1 MLRGT
6 LALVTFGL
14 LHLPGVLHAQPP
26 DRWTLVRDLRIGNED
41 RANYSLSIVGD
52 VAVGPGGEIYVAQ
65 PQEKLIR
72 QYDARGTFLR
82 AIGRAGS
89 GPGEFQDL
97 DRIGWKGDTLWAA
110 DRNQYRVNF
119 FTRTGRALG
128 TAGRGSPVVPG
139 SGRPTPPS
147 AALIDGSML
156 GWPTPT
162 TSGVQAGSVRTLPL
176 LRMNRAGAIQGGF
189 GTVEVLGAFESIR
202 RARLVMNLT
211 LPVPFNSLWDVAPN
225 GSSVV
230 VVHRGTAESADR
242 STFRVASYRASG
254 SAVFDRVYYYT
265 PRTIPAAS
273 RDSIHEML
281 ADQFVRTGF
290 VQAQAQARSFARDS
304 VFLPR
309 FQPPVSDVAV
319 GRDGTIWLGRER
331 LGVRSVEYLVLGPD
345 GGILASVAAPPGL
358 RILQAQRDMVWG
370 VESDEFDV
378 PYIVRY
384 RVTPAR

>member
-1 MLRGT
+1 MIRAT
-6 LALVTFGL
+6 LVLIVSGL
-14 LHLPGVLHAQPP
+14 LHHPGVLHAQTPE
-26 DRWTLVRDLRIGNED
+26 RWTLVRDLRIGNEN
-41 RANYSLSIVGD
+41 RPNYSLSHVGD
-52 VAVGPGGEIYVAQ
+52 LAVGSGGEIYVAQ
-65 PQEKLIR
+65 PEEKLLR

-82 AIGRAGS
+82 SIGRLGR
-89 GPGEFQDL
+89 GPGELQDL

-110 DRNQYRVNF
+110 DRDQYRVNF
-119 FTRTGRALG
+119 YTRAGRAIG

-139 SGRPTPPS
+139 TGRPTPPS

-162 TSGVQAGSVRTLPL
+162 ASSVQAGSARALPL

-202 RARLVMNLT
+202 RARMMMNLS
-211 LPVPFNSLWDVAPN
+211 LPVSYNSLWDVAPN

-230 VVHRGTAESADR
+230 VVHRGPAQSDDR

-254 SAVFDRVYYYT
+254 SAIFDRVYHYT
-265 PRTIPAAS
+265 PRVIPAAS
-273 RDSIHEML
+273 RDSIHEVL
-281 ADQFVRTGF
+281 ADLFIRSGF
-290 VQAQAQARSFARDS
+290 VQAQGQARSFARDS
-304 VFLPR
+304 VSLPR
-309 FQPPVSDVAV
+309 FQPPVSDLAV

-331 LGVRSVEYLVLGPD
+331 IGARSVEYLVLGPD

-370 VESDEFDV
+370 VELDDLEI
-378 PYIVRY
+378 PYVVRY
-384 RVTPAR
+384 RVTPVR